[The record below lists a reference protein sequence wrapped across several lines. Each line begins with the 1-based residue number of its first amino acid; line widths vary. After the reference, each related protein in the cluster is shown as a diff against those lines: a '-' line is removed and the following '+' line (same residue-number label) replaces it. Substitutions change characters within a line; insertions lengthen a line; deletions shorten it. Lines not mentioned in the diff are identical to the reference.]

1 MRRRFVVLVLL
12 AGLASGCSDEINN
25 YTTVA
30 PTPVPPPTPDRIEY
44 RVIGTF
50 DRVTVRH
57 SNVQDGTTQVVTGLP
72 YVTSFTTLAETMFVS
87 LEATAR
93 GEGYLQVQILV
104 NGNVVREANSVSED
118 PRLQLSITYRRG
130 Q

>member
-1 MRRRFVVLVLL
+1 MLVLLLL
-12 AGLASGCSDEINN
+12 AGLPGCSDEINN

-30 PTPVPPPTPDRIEY
+30 PTPVAPPVPDRIEY

-57 SNVQDGTTQVVTGLP
+57 SNQQDGTTQLTTGLP
-72 YVTSFTTLAETMFVS
+72 YVTSFTTLAESMFVS
-87 LEATAR
+87 LDVSAR
-93 GEGYLQVQILV
+93 GEGFLQVQIMV
-104 NGNVVREANSVSED
+104 NGAVVREATSTTED
-118 PRLQLSITYRRG
+118 PRLQLNLTYRRG